1 MFRPLRSTATAFI
14 FILVLAAVH
23 AVQAQSSA
31 ASGAAPAVDSIVLHA
46 AHILDVE
53 HVILVSP
60 GEVLVRGNRIV
71 EVGSSVAHPS
81 GATVIDLGAA
91 TLMPGLIDA
100 HVHLFL
106 HPGAEDMQTIVESV
120 PERTIL
126 AEIAA
131 RDDLMAGFT
140 AERDMGTEGAG
151 SADSAVRNAIDSGLI
166 PGPRMSVSGNAIS
179 ILGGHE
185 DAIHFNPAEHISSN
199 ATYANNAVELV
210 SVIRQQVKEGADFI
224 KIYQTGA
231 DRLGDGKLT
240 TPYQYSQ
247 AQLEGAVQETA
258 RVGKRVGVHCTGEPG
273 ALYAVQAGVASI
285 DHAYQL
291 SPETMRIMREKQI
304 YAVPTFTIAEYFADH
319 AESPAL
325 AERERAMQAFHAAEF
340 RKQLAAGV
348 PMAVGSDVG
357 PFPHGTQAREFELMV
372 KYGMPAAEVL
382 RASLL
387 NGARLLGLQD
397 LIGQLKAGFYADVI
411 AVPGDPLQDISVLKR
426 VSFVMKNGIVYKD
439 AVRNV
444 HPK

>member
-1 MFRPLRSTATAFI
+1 MFRSLRSAATAFV
-14 FILVLAAVH
+14 FILALATVH
-23 AVQAQSSA
+23 AVQAQSST

-240 TPYQYSQ
+240 TPYQYSE
-247 AQLEGAVQETA
+247 AQLEAAVQETA

-387 NGARLLGLQD
+387 NGAHLLGLQD
-397 LIGQLKAGFYADVI
+397 LIGQLKPNFYADVI

-426 VSFVMKNGIVYKD
+426 VTFVMKNGIVYKD
-439 AVRNV
+439 AARNV
-444 HPK
+444 YPK

>member
-1 MFRPLRSTATAFI
+1 MFRAVRCAALATFSISA
-14 FILVLAAVH
+14 LAAIH
-23 AVQAQSSA
+23 ALQAQTRSVP
-31 ASGAAPAVDSIVLHA
+31 GGVIVLHA

-53 HVILVSP
+53 RGALVSP
-60 GEVLVRGNRIV
+60 GEVLVRGDRIV
-71 EVGSSVAHPS
+71 EAGSSVTHPG

-106 HPGAEDMQTIVESV
+106 HPGAEDLQTVVESV

-131 RDDLMAGFT
+131 REDLMAGFT

-185 DAIHFNPAEHISSN
+185 DAIRFNPAEHISSN
-199 ATYANNAVELV
+199 ATYANNAGELV
-210 SVIRQQVKEGADFI
+210 SVIRQQLKEGADFI

-231 DRLGDGKLT
+231 DRFAEGAFT
-240 TPYQYSQ
+240 TPYQYTE
-247 AQLEGAVQETA
+247 AELEAAVRETA

-273 ALYAVQAGVASI
+273 ALYAAQAGVASI
-285 DHAYQL
+285 DHADQL
-291 SPETMRIMREKQI
+291 GPETMRIMREKRI
-304 YAVPTFTIAEYFADH
+304 YAVPTFAISEYFAAH
-319 AESPAL
+319 ADSPAA
-325 AERERAMQAFHAAEF
+325 AERQRAVLAFHASEF
-340 RKQLAAGV
+340 RKQLEAGV

-372 KYGMPAAEVL
+372 KYGMPAADAL

-387 NGARLLGLQD
+387 NGARLLGRQD
-397 LIGQLKAGFYADVI
+397 VIGRLKPGFYADVI
-411 AVPGDPLQDISVLKR
+411 AVPGDPLQDISVVER
-426 VSFVMKNGIVYKD
+426 VSFVMKNGVV
-439 AVRNV
+439 VRR
-444 HPK
+444 